1 MAAYQGATRR
11 SGLLGGREGL
21 LGGREGLLGGREG
34 LRGGREGL
42 RGGRREASVPAASI
56 SRSPALPRRRAR
68 SAVRA
73 GRRTNRVGLAL
84 GGIVL
89 AFMLGFFSLAQ
100 SVRVSATGYDL
111 ASLQSDSDRLQ
122 ATRQDLLTDINR
134 LGSGPA
140 IRKLALD
147 RGLSPLAAPLVV
159 PAR

>member
-1 MAAYQGATRR
+1 MAAYQGARR
-11 SGLLGGREGL
+11 RDGLLGGAGEGL
-21 LGGREGLLGGREG
+21 LR
-34 LRGGREGL
+34 
-42 RGGRREASVPAASI
+42 GRREEIVPAAALP
-56 SRSPALPRRRAR
+56 RTPALRRRRAR

-89 AFMLGFFSLAQ
+89 AFMLAFFSLAQ

-111 ASLQSDSDRLQ
+111 ASIQAQGDRLQ
-122 ATRQDLLTDINR
+122 ATRQDLLTDIYR

>member
-11 SGLLGGREGL
+11 NGLLGGGREGL
-21 LGGREGLLGGREG
+21 LGRAPEGLLGGR
-34 LRGGREGL
+34 RNDV
-42 RGGRREASVPAASI
+42 VPAAI
-56 SRSPALPRRRAR
+56 ARAPALRRRRAR

-89 AFMLGFFSLAQ
+89 AFMLAFFSLAQ
-100 SVRVSATGYDL
+100 SVRVSATGYDI
-111 ASLQSDSDRLQ
+111 ASLQAESDRLL

-140 IRKLALD
+140 IRKQALD
-147 RGLSPLAAPLVV
+147 RGLSPLAAPLIV

>member
-1 MAAYQGATRR
+1 MAAYHGARR
-11 SGLLGGREGL
+11 REGL
-21 LGGREGLLGGREG
+21 LGGHEGLLR
-34 LRGGREGL
+34 
-42 RGGRREASVPAASI
+42 GRREEVVPAAAI
-56 SRSPALPRRRAR
+56 HRTPALRRRRAR

-73 GRRTNRVGLAL
+73 GRRTNRVGLVL

-89 AFMLGFFSLAQ
+89 AFMLAFFSLAQ

-111 ASLQSDSDRLQ
+111 ASLQSASDRLQ
-122 ATRQDLLTDINR
+122 ATRQDLLTDVNR

-147 RGLSPLAAPLVV
+147 AGLSPLAAPLVV

>member
-11 SGLLGGREGL
+11 SGLLGSGREGW
-21 LGGREGLLGGREG
+21 
-34 LRGGREGL
+34 LR
-42 RGGRREASVPAASI
+42 GRREESVPAASAA
-56 SRSPALPRRRAR
+56 RSPALPRRRAR

-73 GRRTNRVGLAL
+73 GRRTNRVGVAL

-89 AFMLGFFSLAQ
+89 AFMLAFFSLAQ
-100 SVRVSATGYDL
+100 SVRVSATGYDI
-111 ASLQSDSDRLQ
+111 AGLQAESDRLQ

-134 LGSGPA
+134 LGSAPV

>member
-1 MAAYQGATRR
+1 MAVYQGATRR
-11 SGLLGGREGL
+11 SSLLGSGHEGL
-21 LGGREGLLGGREG
+21 LGGGRQGLLGGKRE
-34 LRGGREGL
+34 ET
-42 RGGRREASVPAASI
+42 VQAAAI
-56 SRSPALPRRRAR
+56 GRSPALPRRRAR

-89 AFMLGFFSLAQ
+89 AFMLAFFSLAQ

-111 ASLQSDSDRLQ
+111 ASLQAESDRLQ

-134 LGSGPA
+134 LGSAPA

-147 RGLSPLAAPLVV
+147 RGLSQLAAPLVV

>member
-11 SGLLGGREGL
+11 GGLLGSGREGL
-21 LGGREGLLGGREG
+21 LGRRDGS
-34 LRGGREGL
+34 LR
-42 RGGRREASVPAASI
+42 GRREEPLPAASI
-56 SRSPALPRRRAR
+56 ARSPALPRRRAR
-68 SAVRA
+68 PAVRA
-73 GRRTNRVGLAL
+73 GRRTSRVGLAL

-111 ASLQSDSDRLQ
+111 ASLQADGDRLQ

-134 LGSGPA
+134 LGSAPA

-147 RGLSPLAAPLVV
+147 RGFSPLAAPLVV

>member
-1 MAAYQGATRR
+1 MAAYQGARR
-11 SGLLGGREGL
+11 REGL
-21 LGGREGLLGGREG
+21 LGGQEGLLR
-34 LRGGREGL
+34 
-42 RGGRREASVPAASI
+42 GRREEIVPAAATP
-56 SRSPALPRRRAR
+56 RSPALCRRRAR

-73 GRRTNRVGLAL
+73 GRRTNRVGLVL

-89 AFMLGFFSLAQ
+89 AFMLAFFSLAQ

-111 ASLQSDSDRLQ
+111 ASLQSASDRLQ
-122 ATRQDLLTDINR
+122 ATRQDLLTDVNR

-147 RGLSPLAAPLVV
+147 AGLSPLAAPLVV

>member
-1 MAAYQGATRR
+1 MAAYLGARR
-11 SGLLGGREGL
+11 REGL
-21 LGGREGLLGGREG
+21 LGGQEGLLR
-34 LRGGREGL
+34 
-42 RGGRREASVPAASI
+42 GRREEIVPAAANP
-56 SRSPALPRRRAR
+56 RTPALRRRRAR

-73 GRRTNRVGLAL
+73 GRRTNRVGLVL

-89 AFMLGFFSLAQ
+89 AFMLAFFSLAQ

-111 ASLQSDSDRLQ
+111 ASLQSESNRLQ
-122 ATRQDLLTDINR
+122 ATRQDLLTDVNR

-147 RGLSPLAAPLVV
+147 AGLSPLAAPLVV

>member
-1 MAAYQGATRR
+1 MAAYQGARR
-11 SGLLGGREGL
+11 REGL
-21 LGGREGLLGGREG
+21 LGGAGEGLLR
-34 LRGGREGL
+34 
-42 RGGRREASVPAASI
+42 GRREETVPAA
-56 SRSPALPRRRAR
+56 ALRRTPPPLRRRRAR

-89 AFMLGFFSLAQ
+89 AFMLAFFSLAQ

-111 ASLQSDSDRLQ
+111 ASIQAQSDRLQ
-122 ATRQDLLTDINR
+122 ATRQDLLTDIYR

>member
-11 SGLLGGREGL
+11 EGL
-21 LGGREGLLGGREG
+21 LGGRDVLLGGR
-34 LRGGREGL
+34 RE
-42 RGGRREASVPAASI
+42 ESIPAATPA
-56 SRSPALPRRRAR
+56 RSPALRRRRAR

-89 AFMLGFFSLAQ
+89 AFMLAFFSLAQ

-111 ASLQSDSDRLQ
+111 ASLQNESDRLQ

-134 LGSGPA
+134 LGSAPA

-147 RGLSPLAAPLVV
+147 RGLSPLAAPLFI

>member
-1 MAAYQGATRR
+1 MAAYQGARR
-11 SGLLGGREGL
+11 REGL
-21 LGGREGLLGGREG
+21 LGVQEGLLR
-34 LRGGREGL
+34 
-42 RGGRREASVPAASI
+42 GRREEIVPAAAI
-56 SRSPALPRRRAR
+56 PRTPALRRRRAR

-73 GRRTNRVGLAL
+73 GRRTNRVGLVL

-89 AFMLGFFSLAQ
+89 AFMLAFFSLAQ

-111 ASLQSDSDRLQ
+111 ASLQSESDRLQ
-122 ATRQDLLTDINR
+122 ATRQDLLTDVNR

-147 RGLSPLAAPLVV
+147 AGLSPLAAPLLV

>member
-1 MAAYQGATRR
+1 MAAYQGARR
-11 SGLLGGREGL
+11 REGL
-21 LGGREGLLGGREG
+21 LGGAGEGLLR
-34 LRGGREGL
+34 
-42 RGGRREASVPAASI
+42 GRREEIVPAAALP
-56 SRSPALPRRRAR
+56 RTPALRRRRAR

-89 AFMLGFFSLAQ
+89 AFMLAFFSLAQ

-111 ASLQSDSDRLQ
+111 ASIQAQSDRLQ
-122 ATRQDLLTDINR
+122 ATRQDLLTDIYR

>member
-1 MAAYQGATRR
+1 MAAYQGARR
-11 SGLLGGREGL
+11 REGL
-21 LGGREGLLGGREG
+21 LGGAGEGLLR
-34 LRGGREGL
+34 
-42 RGGRREASVPAASI
+42 GRREEIVPAAALP
-56 SRSPALPRRRAR
+56 RTPALRRRRAR

-89 AFMLGFFSLAQ
+89 AFFSLAQ

-111 ASLQSDSDRLQ
+111 ASIQAQSDRLQ
-122 ATRQDLLTDINR
+122 ATRQDLLTDIYR

>member
-89 AFMLGFFSLAQ
+89 AFMLGFF
-100 SVRVSATGYDL
+100 YL

-134 LGSGPA
+134 LGSAPA

>member
-1 MAAYQGATRR
+1 MAAYQGARR
-11 SGLLGGREGL
+11 REGL
-21 LGGREGLLGGREG
+21 LGGQDGLLR
-34 LRGGREGL
+34 
-42 RGGRREASVPAASI
+42 GRREEIVPAAAVP
-56 SRSPALPRRRAR
+56 RTPALRRRRAR

-73 GRRTNRVGLAL
+73 GRRTNRVGLVL

-89 AFMLGFFSLAQ
+89 AFMLAFFSLAQ

-111 ASLQSDSDRLQ
+111 ASLQSESDRLQ
-122 ATRQDLLTDINR
+122 ATRQDLLTDVNR

-147 RGLSPLAAPLVV
+147 AGLSPLAAPLLV

>member
-1 MAAYQGATRR
+1 MAAYQGARR
-11 SGLLGGREGL
+11 REGL
-21 LGGREGLLGGREG
+21 LGGQEGLLR
-34 LRGGREGL
+34 
-42 RGGRREASVPAASI
+42 GRREEIVPAAAI
-56 SRSPALPRRRAR
+56 PRTPALRRRRAR

-73 GRRTNRVGLAL
+73 GRRTNRVGLVL

-89 AFMLGFFSLAQ
+89 AFMLAFFSLAQ

-111 ASLQSDSDRLQ
+111 ASLQSESDRLQ
-122 ATRQDLLTDINR
+122 ATRQDLLTDVNR

-147 RGLSPLAAPLVV
+147 AGLSPLAAPLVV

>member
-1 MAAYQGATRR
+1 MAAYQGARR
-11 SGLLGGREGL
+11 REGL
-21 LGGREGLLGGREG
+21 LGGAGEGLLR
-34 LRGGREGL
+34 
-42 RGGRREASVPAASI
+42 GRREEIVPAA
-56 SRSPALPRRRAR
+56 ALPRTPGLRRRRAR

-89 AFMLGFFSLAQ
+89 AFMLAFFSLAQ

-111 ASLQSDSDRLQ
+111 ASIQAQSDRLQ
-122 ATRQDLLTDINR
+122 ATRQDVLTDIYR